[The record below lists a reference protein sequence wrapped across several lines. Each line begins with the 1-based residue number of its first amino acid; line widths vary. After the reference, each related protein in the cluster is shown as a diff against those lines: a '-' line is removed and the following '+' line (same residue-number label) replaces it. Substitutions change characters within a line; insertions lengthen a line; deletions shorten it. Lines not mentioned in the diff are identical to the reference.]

1 MKKKL
6 LLLLP
11 IIPLAVSCGEAD
23 PMAEVAKSLPSD
35 VQVVPV
41 QSEEEKEA
49 YTEIVDT
56 AFENFLNPD
65 DLTQYH
71 ELDIDVRFNVAGEGF
86 SGSGSI
92 KGEISLG
99 IAKEYNEQTE
109 KNYCSAFIA
118 VKGLSVTENVNLPK
132 EVTIPIPSSM
142 SFTDV
147 DVSLLVT
154 EMTTGVYAFL
164 DGSDHEFQD
173 LVHFVLAST
182 GMPEEDVVNPEVP
195 GEVTYGVQTY
205 LDMFLGEKEEG
216 EQYRPGHALINVR
229 DLLNSIGNYLED
241 PAPEE
246 IVNAPV
252 TYLSQ
257 MMVAQFVNW
266 NDLILG
272 YVDKALEMI
281 NPTVGVKVEDELVV
295 KTSVLLN
302 VSTYSLAAQAGIDES
317 TFPIHGYA
325 GLLVSVGTENGS
337 SIPCIEEVKLS
348 ANLNGAVEGVSF
360 SVVGSVGLESYYE
373 EQAEEKFIEIDPEVE
388 NIDITAL
395 TFEFI
400 KMFLETRQ

>member
-41 QSEEEKEA
+41 QSDEEKEA

-71 ELDIDVRFNVAGEGF
+71 ELNIDVSFNTAGQDF

-92 KGEISLG
+92 KGKISFG
-99 IAKEYNEQTE
+99 IAKEYDEQAE
-109 KNYCSAFIA
+109 KNYCGAFIA
-118 VKGLSVTENVNLPK
+118 VRDLSVTENMKLP
-132 EVTIPIPSSM
+132 ENSEMPIPGSM
-142 SFTDV
+142 SFTGV
-147 DVSLLVT
+147 DVSLIVT

-173 LVHFVLAST
+173 LVHFVLASS

-229 DLLNSIGNYLED
+229 DLLNDIGTYLDD

-302 VSTYSLAAQAGIDES
+302 VSTYSLAAQNGIDES
-317 TFPIHGYA
+317 AFPIHGYA

-348 ANLNGAVEGVSF
+348 VNLNGAAEGVSF
-360 SVVGSVGLESYYE
+360 GVAGSIGLESYYE
-373 EQAEEKFIEIDPEVE
+373 EQAIQRFIAIDPEVE
-388 NIDITAL
+388 NIDITAV

-400 KMFLETRQ
+400 KMFLETRE